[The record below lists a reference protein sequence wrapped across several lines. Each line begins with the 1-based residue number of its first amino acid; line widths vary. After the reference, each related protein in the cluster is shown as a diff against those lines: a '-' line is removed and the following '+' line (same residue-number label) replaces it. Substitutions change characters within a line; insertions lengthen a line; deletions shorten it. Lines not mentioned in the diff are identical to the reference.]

1 MIILVMHFGHDGA
14 VSVIKDDKVLS
25 YISRERTSGVK
36 HVIGITTN
44 ELDLALAEAQITV
57 NDLDLLYIDGYRVQ
71 RKI

>member
-1 MIILVMHFGHDGA
+1 
-14 VSVIKDDKVLS
+14 
-25 YISRERTSGVK
+25 RTSGVK
-36 HVIGITTN
+36 HAIGILTN